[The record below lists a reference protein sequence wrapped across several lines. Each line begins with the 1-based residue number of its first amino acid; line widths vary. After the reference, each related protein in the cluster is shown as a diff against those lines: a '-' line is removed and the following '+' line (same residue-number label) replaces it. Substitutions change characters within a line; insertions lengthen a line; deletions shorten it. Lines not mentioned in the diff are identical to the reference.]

1 MQLSRAEGE
10 GVPLLRRHQG
20 LPPPAGDFRIGMERS
35 LRHQLPVV
43 VDVDA
48 VLITVVLNIGVEAE
62 TDPIG
67 PGHGHSEDACNDM
80 LTRE

>member
-48 VLITVVLNIGVEAE
+48 VLNVTVRNCNDAE
-62 TDPIG
+62 IDPIG